1 MKVKNGNAPLIF
13 LFKKKKP
20 TSVARGHLLI
30 DQGSGA
36 QPSLHFFL
44 FRGVELYFCIHLYY
58 TFDEKLNKVL
68 NL

>member
-36 QPSLHFFL
+36 QPSLHFF
-44 FRGVELYFCIHLYY
+44 FI
-58 TFDEKLNKVL
+58 
-68 NL
+68 